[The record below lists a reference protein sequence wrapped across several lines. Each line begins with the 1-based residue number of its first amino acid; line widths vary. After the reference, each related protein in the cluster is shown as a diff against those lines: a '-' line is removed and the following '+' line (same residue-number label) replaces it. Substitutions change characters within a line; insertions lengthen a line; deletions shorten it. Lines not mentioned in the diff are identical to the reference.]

1 MKVLRT
7 NDIITLKHEEL
18 EVDFSPLRYDR
29 SIEIANTTRNDAGN
43 SIVDVTKQTS
53 LMIKYAVKELR
64 GLMDYDNNP
73 VSIKAINGELSD
85 DDVST
90 AINVLV
96 KTPFLAPISYISTS
110 GSPRHYD
117 GVDIL
122 VNGKKIDLGK

>member
-29 SIEIANTTRNDAGN
+29 SIEIANTTRNEAGS

-64 GLMDYDNNP
+64 GLTDYDNNP
-73 VSIKAINGELSD
+73 VSIKAINGELSE

-110 GSPRHYD
+110 GAPRHYE